1 MVHYSVKQLSKL
13 AGVSVRTLHLYDE
26 VGLLKPSLR
35 TRTGYRKYGEK
46 ELLRLQQ
53 ILFYKELDIPLK
65 TIAIIIDDTS
75 FDLLN
80 ALKYHKTML
89 KEKKIRIHTLLA
101 NVNKT
106 IKHLKEGGNMLTPE
120 ELYQGFS
127 KEDAENYRN
136 QAIIKYGLE
145 AVETSEGSLKKLNKD
160 QFAYLKAEQKEIAE
174 TLFALKEENPA
185 SRKVQKEIALHYLNI
200 RKFWGKEHV
209 KDNQAE
215 AYKGLGKLYVS
226 DDRFCMVGG
235 KPQPEYA
242 LFLCNAIEHY
252 AATNLV

>member
-13 AGVSVRTLHLYDE
+13 ADVSVRTLHLYDE
-26 VGLLKPSLR
+26 IGLLKPSLR
-35 TRTGYRKYGEK
+35 TSIGYRKYGEK

-65 TIAIIIDDTS
+65 TIATIIDDPS
-75 FDLLN
+75 FDLLD
-80 ALKYHKTML
+80 ALKNHKTML
-89 KEKKIRIHTLLA
+89 KEKKARIDTLLVT
-101 NVNKT
+101 VNKT

-136 QAIIKYGLE
+136 QAITEYGQE
-145 AVETSEGSLKKLNKD
+145 AVETSEGALKKLYKD

-185 SRKVQKEIALHYLNI
+185 SRKVQNEIALHYQNI
-200 RKFWGKEHV
+200 RKFWGTEHN
-209 KDNQAE
+209 KDKQAE

-226 DDRFCMVGG
+226 DERFCMADG

-242 LFLCNAIEHY
+242 LFLCKAMEHY
-252 AATNLV
+252 AATNLM